1 MIQNK
6 EIMIIFNPI
15 SESWIYKL
23 YKQKTMT
30 PKQKAEQ
37 LVEAMAFSC
46 RECDYE
52 AKAKQCALIAVDELL
67 EATKRFDYTL
77 GPKPSYND
85 YWLKVKYQIE
95 KL

>member
-1 MIQNK
+1 
-6 EIMIIFNPI
+6 
-15 SESWIYKL
+15 
-23 YKQKTMT
+23 MT
-30 PKQKAEQ
+30 PQQKAKQ
-37 LVEAMAFSC
+37 IVESMAFSC

-52 AKAKQCALIAVDELL
+52 AKAKQCALVAVDELL
-67 EATKRFDYTL
+67 EATKRYDYTL

>member
-1 MIQNK
+1 
-6 EIMIIFNPI
+6 
-15 SESWIYKL
+15 
-23 YKQKTMT
+23 MT

-37 LVEAMAFSC
+37 LLEAMAFSC

-52 AKAKQCALIAVDELL
+52 AKAKQCALIAVDEVL
-67 EATKRFDYTL
+67 EATKRYDYTL
-77 GPKPSYND
+77 GPKPSYNN

>member
-1 MIQNK
+1 
-6 EIMIIFNPI
+6 
-15 SESWIYKL
+15 
-23 YKQKTMT
+23 MT

-37 LVEAMAFSC
+37 IVESMSYSC

-67 EATKRFDYTL
+67 EATKRYDYTL
-77 GPKPSYND
+77 GPKPSYNE

-95 KL
+95 NL